1 MRENVGKYC
10 SNISFRKW
18 RLERRF
24 IQIDGTTCP
33 GFIGCLH
40 PLGYLGNLLS
50 LSSSGLFSLCK
61 VSVLLKP
68 TDGVFRCRFL
78 LGESFSI
85 RSVLVQF
92 VQG

>member
-10 SNISFRKW
+10 SNVSFRKW

-24 IQIDGTTCP
+24 IHIGGTTCS

-50 LSSSGLFSLCK
+50 LSSSVINSNGLFSLCN
-61 VSVLLKP
+61 VSV
-68 TDGVFRCRFL
+68 
-78 LGESFSI
+78 
-85 RSVLVQF
+85 
-92 VQG
+92 

>member
-10 SNISFRKW
+10 NNVSFRKW

-50 LSSSGLFSLCK
+50 LSSS
-61 VSVLLKP
+61 V
-68 TDGVFRCRFL
+68 
-78 LGESFSI
+78 I
-85 RSVLVQF
+85 N
-92 VQG
+92 